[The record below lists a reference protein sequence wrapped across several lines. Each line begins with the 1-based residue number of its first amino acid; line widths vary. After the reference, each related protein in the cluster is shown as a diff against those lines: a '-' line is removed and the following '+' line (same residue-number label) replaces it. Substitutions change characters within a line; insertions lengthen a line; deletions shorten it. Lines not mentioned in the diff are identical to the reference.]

1 MQGSGAGMPD
11 CPFVSE
17 KCSVQGG
24 LKMKFAPAVIVCLLL
39 SAMPGCAGNIDKM
52 TVRFDEMDMRVQTLS
67 RTNNAL
73 RGRIDELENRILL
86 LQDEVETQRLAGM
99 RGGSQPYVTP
109 SYSAPAAP
117 SSSLPVMKLEPGD
130 AAPEPVDF
138 VAGSDTSEPYPT
150 DYAFE
155 DYDRAV
161 QAAEPSVEP
170 IDGGSL
176 DIADSYQGIDDMG
189 RVVPSKSK
197 GSSKVAKSTART
209 EKKAPPPPPARKE
222 KPADVAKKAAA
233 MALEQYKAAYSLYG
247 EGRLDDAR
255 EAFNQFVI
263 DNPRHAYAD
272 NARYWVGECW
282 YDRREYEK
290 ARVEFMRVVTEYPDG
305 NKVPDAMVKVGLS
318 DQNLG
323 RMSDARRMY
332 DAVILTYPDSEAAAV
347 ATRLIGKMQ

>member
-1 MQGSGAGMPD
+1 
-11 CPFVSE
+11 
-17 KCSVQGG
+17 
-24 LKMKFAPAVIVCLLL
+24 MKFMPAAIACVLL
-39 SAMPGCAGNIDKM
+39 AAIPGCAGNLDKM

-99 RGGSQPYVTP
+99 RGGAQSFVAP
-109 SYSAPAAP
+109 SYAQTSGAA
-117 SSSLPVMKLEPGD
+117 SSLPVMKLEPGD
-130 AAPEPVDF
+130 TAPEPVDF
-138 VAGSDTSEPYPT
+138 VAGSDTSEPYAT
-150 DYAFE
+150 DYSFE
-155 DYDRAV
+155 EYDRAV
-161 QAAEPSVEP
+161 QAAEPSGEP
-170 IDGGSL
+170 VDGGSL

-197 GSSKVAKSTART
+197 GSKKAAKNVGKP
-209 EKKAPPPPPARKE
+209 EKKPQPPAVPVRKE
-222 KPADVAKKAAA
+222 KPADAAKKAAA
-233 MALEQYKAAYSLYG
+233 MALEQYKAAYALYG
-247 EGRLDDAR
+247 DGRLEDAR

-323 RMSDARRMY
+323 RMADARRMY